1 VRAFGLLRGRRLDE
15 RVILRPLTEEDQPLM
30 RRTLDAAVFWRP
42 PRPTALGRLRQ
53 RIARPVLRLL
63 FRRYLAMYRTGW
75 GRAGDLGLVAE
86 IDGAPVGA
94 VWYRF
99 FTESSH
105 GDGYIDEQTPELAI
119 AVVEGHRGAGIGTA
133 LLEAIA
139 VAAREDGVG
148 RIGLSVDQDNP
159 AKRLYAA
166 VGYRELEPDDP
177 HGRMVLD
184 LSSS

>member
-1 VRAFGLLRGRRLDE
+1 
-15 RVILRPLTEEDQPLM
+15 M
-30 RRTLDAAVFWRP
+30 RRMLDAAVFWRP

-53 RIARPVLRLL
+53 RTARPVLRLL
-63 FRRYLAMYRTGW
+63 FRRYLAMYREGW

-94 VWYRF
+94 AWYRF

-119 AVVEGHRGAGIGTA
+119 AVIEGRRGQGIGRA

-139 VAAREDGVG
+139 VAAREDGVE
-148 RIGLSVDQDNP
+148 RIGLSVDHDNP
-159 AKRLYAA
+159 AKRLYAS
-166 VGYRELEPDDP
+166 VGYRELEPDDR